1 LPKPWILVRHKLKDY
16 GMMRSFM
23 TSRSI
28 TWGMELDKG
37 LKRSNTTPFP
47 EESAAM
53 MVYGDASHREGTVR
67 LAQAAGH
74 QLIMGGDV
82 GDEGCDNVSFFVS

>member
-1 LPKPWILVRHKLKDY
+1 
-16 GMMRSFM
+16 
-23 TSRSI
+23 
-28 TWGMELDKG
+28 
-37 LKRSNTTPFP
+37 
-47 EESAAM
+47 
-53 MVYGDASHREGTVR
+53 VR